1 MKKRYYIIG
10 IGGIAMASLAGLLKK
25 RGYEVSGSD
34 QEMYEP
40 TKTILQKNKKTI
52 YTP

>member
-1 MKKRYYIIG
+1 
-10 IGGIAMASLAGLLKK
+10 MASLAGLLKK

-40 TKTILQKNKKTI
+40 TKTMLKKLKI
-52 YTP
+52 PVYTPYKAFHLKHLKK